1 MNLLGNEIYI
11 SLLLDDHTYSSLQLL
26 ESQGTPTVGIQFYD
40 GRFESTVPNIRVRYQ
55 SFFSLLGYPPELTYT
70 NPFLA
75 CYAMQL
81 TRARDGTNGIAYF
94 NFDRPSMFDPKE
106 TVEETIQDA
115 ITSMRLVDEEGE
127 IRTTDVSASF
137 VNGQPVSLQVTHVM
151 PTAES
156 WERFIRFMDR
166 YAAASEL
173 GFDGGATP
181 AQKSSDPNP
190 PRSQAV

>member
-1 MNLLGNEIYI
+1 MLFNDFVRSSIHRARLLLGFSFTMVDLSLQCRIFGYGCNPSFSSFLLGY
-11 SLLLDDHTYSSLQLL
+11 SLLLTCTYNFS
-26 ESQGTPTVGIQFYD
+26 TFY
-40 GRFESTVPNIRVRYQ
+40 VI
-55 SFFSLLGYPPELTYT
+55 
-70 NPFLA
+70 
-75 CYAMQL
+75 QL

-127 IRTTDVSASF
+127 IRSTDVSASF